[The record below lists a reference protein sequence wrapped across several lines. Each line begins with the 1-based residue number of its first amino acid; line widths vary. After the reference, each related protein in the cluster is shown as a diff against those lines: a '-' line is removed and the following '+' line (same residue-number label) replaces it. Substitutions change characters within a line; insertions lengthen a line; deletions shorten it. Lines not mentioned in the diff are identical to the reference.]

1 MSTVIAGP
9 REPTREPT
17 REQAPE
23 QTREPRA
30 PGFWQSTNG
39 KKAAMAVTGTILF
52 LFVIGHLAG
61 NLQIFDSR
69 DRLNAYGHLLKNL
82 GELLWIARGVLIVS
96 VLLHIWASFELWLRN
111 RKARPIAYAK
121 KKSVASNYADR
132 TMYWSGPIILAFVI
146 FHLLEFT
153 AGTLH
158 PGAPAFSDT
167 DIYYNVVAGFRVWW
181 VSAWY
186 IFSMILLG
194 FHLRHGIWSAF
205 QSLGASHPRH
215 TPVLKQAALWIAI
228 LITAGY
234 ISIPVAV
241 LAGWV
246 R

>member
-1 MSTVIAGP
+1 MSTAIAGP
-9 REPTREPT
+9 REY
-17 REQAPE
+17 
-23 QTREPRA
+23 RA
-30 PGFWQSTNG
+30 PSFWQSTNG
-39 KKAAMAVTGTILF
+39 KKAVMAVTGAILF

-61 NLQIFDSR
+61 NLQIFESR
-69 DRLNAYGHLLKNL
+69 ERLNAYGHLLKNL
-82 GELLWIARGVLIVS
+82 GELLWIVRGVLIVC
-96 VLLHIWASFELWLRN
+96 VGLHIWATVQLALRN
-111 RKARPIAYAK
+111 LKARPIGYK
-121 KKSVASNYADR
+121 KKRSVASNYADR

-146 FHLLEFT
+146 FHLLQFT

-158 PGAPAFSDT
+158 PGAPAFSDA
-167 DIYYNVVAGFRVWW
+167 DIYYNVVAGFSVWW

-205 QSLGASHPRH
+205 QSLGANHPRH

-228 LITAGY
+228 AITAGY

-246 R
+246 Q

>member
-1 MSTVIAGP
+1 MSTAVVG
-9 REPTREPT
+9 T
-17 REQAPE
+17 REQ
-23 QTREPRA
+23 TRKPRA
-30 PGFWQSTNG
+30 PSFWQSTNG
-39 KKAAMAVTGTILF
+39 KKAVMAVTGAILF
-52 LFVIGHLAG
+52 LFVVGHLLG

-69 DRLNAYGHLLKNL
+69 ERLNTYSHFLKSL
-82 GELLWIARGVLIVS
+82 GELLWIARGTLIVC
-96 VLLHIWASFELWLRN
+96 VALHIWVTVQLALRN
-111 RKARPIAYAK
+111 LKARPVGYSK

-158 PGAPAFSDT
+158 PGASAFSEQDV
-167 DIYYNVVAGFRVWW
+167 YYNVVAGFSVWW
-181 VSAWY
+181 VSVWY

-205 QSLGASHPRH
+205 QSLGWHHPRH
-215 TPVLKQAALWIAI
+215 SPLLQQAALWIAI

-234 ISIPVAV
+234 ISIPVSV

>member
-1 MSTVIAGP
+1 MSTAIAGA
-9 REPTREPT
+9 RDH
-17 REQAPE
+17 
-23 QTREPRA
+23 RA

-39 KKAAMAVTGTILF
+39 KKAIMAVTGAVLF
-52 LFVIGHLAG
+52 LFVVGHLLG
-61 NLQIFDSR
+61 NLQIFDGR
-69 DRLNAYGHLLKNL
+69 ERLNSYAHFLKST
-82 GELLWIARGVLIVS
+82 GELLWIVRGTLVVC
-96 VLLHIWASFELWLRN
+96 VLLHIWVTIQLALRN
-111 RKARPIAYAK
+111 RKARPVGYAK
-121 KKSVASNYADR
+121 KKSVASSYADR
-132 TMYWSGPIILAFVI
+132 TMYWSGPIVLAFVI

-158 PGAPAFSDT
+158 PGAPQFSDT
-167 DIYYNVVAGFRVWW
+167 DVYYNVVSGFSVWW

-205 QSLGASHPRH
+205 QSLGANHPRH

-234 ISIPVAV
+234 VSIPVSV

>member
-1 MSTVIAGP
+1 MSTAVADP
-9 REPTREPT
+9 R
-17 REQAPE
+17 QN
-23 QTREPRA
+23 QA

-39 KKAAMAVTGTILF
+39 KKAVMAVTGAILF
-52 LFVIGHLAG
+52 LFVVGHLAG
-61 NLQIFDSR
+61 NLQIYEGAA
-69 DRLNAYGHLLKNL
+69 RLNAYGRFLKSI
-82 GELLWIARGVLIVS
+82 GEVLWTVRAILIAA
-96 VLLHIWASFELWLRN
+96 VLLHLWATVELWLRN
-111 RKARPIAYAK
+111 RKARPIGYAV

-167 DIYYNVVAGFRVWW
+167 DIYYNVVTGFSVWW

-194 FHLRHGIWSAF
+194 FHLRHGLWSAF
-205 QSLGASHPRH
+205 QSLGANHPRH
-215 TPVLKQAALWIAI
+215 TPVLKQAALWITI
-228 LITAGY
+228 LIVAGY
-234 ISIPVAV
+234 VSIPVSV
-241 LAGWV
+241 LAGWL